1 MRRNEPHAL
10 AAPSADSVCTDRR
23 TATDDLDYSSGISLL
38 SLKNHLLLSYMQ
50 HLVALFS
57 LKLSSESL
65 TGSEQAKGVVAHL
78 VKLRVVLE
86 KIAPLEQ
93 KLKYQI
99 EKLVRKADQF
109 DDQGAQ
115 NEEEVLNGEYTRC
128 PAPLLQL
135 TATDTPNPARSLQ
148 TRWHS
153 DRIRQTSY
161 STERCRRTK
170 TRKRRNS
177 APGSTARRGSPR
189 CLMSKRPPKV
199 RIVSEV
205 PNKSSYS
212 PFVSSAGKK
221 KREAAQ
227 QNSHLLSDMSHS
239 MLSGTP
245 YAEATSGLSV
255 SYDPSLKSGA
265 KARLDKILEYET
277 SNFRRLGKSKKDE
290 RDRRRMEEEVAFGGL
305 GAGKGGKRRLGG
317 FGAEFDDLLGHGA
330 DGTTSRKGEK
340 RKAAAYEQMAGFK
353 KPKVARPERDFDGR
367 SSSGISG
374 DGAGGGQKRTK
385 SKFDKAVKRANAKRS

>member
-1 MRRNEPHAL
+1 MARSVSPEQRSIDAAVASQEVASLRSHLNEIKQGI
-10 AAPSADSVCTDRR
+10 AAATDSAQTWKQKR

-38 SLKNHLLLSYMQ
+38 SLKNHLLLSYLQ

-57 LKLSSESL
+57 LKLSSRSL
-65 TGSEQAKGVVAHL
+65 TGSEEASGVVTHL

-115 NEEEVLNGEYTRC
+115 NEEDVLND
-128 PAPLLQL
+128 PL
-135 TATDTPNPARSLQ
+135 AFRPNPSNLVL
-148 TRWHS
+148 
-153 DRIRQTSY
+153 DRTVSEGEDEEEAE
-161 STERCRRTK
+161 ER
-170 TRKRRNS
+170 
-177 APGSTARRGSPR
+177 AGIY
-189 CLMSKRPPKV
+189 RPPRLAAMPYVEAPAK
-199 RIVSEV
+199 
-205 PNKSSYS
+205 
-212 PFVSSAGKK
+212 GKK

-227 QNSHLLSDMSHS
+227 QPSHLLSDISHS

-255 SYDPSLKSGA
+255 SYDPALKSGA

-277 SNFRRLGKSKKDE
+277 DNFRRLGKSKKDE

-317 FGAEFDDLLGHGA
+317 FGAEFDDLLGSNNH
-330 DGTTSRKGEK
+330 KGEK

-353 KPKVARPERDFDGR
+353 KPKMARPERDFDGPG
-367 SSSGISG
+367 SSGV
-374 DGAGGGQKRTK
+374 GGGGKRTK
-385 SKFDKAVKRANAKRS
+385 SQFDKAVKRANSKRS

>member
-1 MRRNEPHAL
+1 MARSVSPEARATR
-10 AAPSADSVCTDRR
+10 AAASDIPEQDLVSLRTHLNDIKQGISAATESAQAWKQRR

-115 NEEEVLNGEYTRC
+115 NEEEVLND
-128 PAPLLQL
+128 PL
-135 TATDTPNPARSLQ
+135 AFRPNPSNLVL
-148 TRWHS
+148 
-153 DRIRQTSY
+153 DRTVSEDEDEEEAEQRAGIY
-161 STERCRRTK
+161 
-170 TRKRRNS
+170 
-177 APGSTARRGSPR
+177 
-189 CLMSKRPPKV
+189 RPPRLAAMPYVEAPAK
-199 RIVSEV
+199 
-205 PNKSSYS
+205 
-212 PFVSSAGKK
+212 GKK